1 VRERTAVEAT
11 NGATVQGVA
20 AVLAETLGIEDRKN
34 SLDASTPLFG
44 SLPELDSLGVVEV
57 TLALEKRFDITIED
71 EDVTAEVFRTVGS
84 VAALVDAKLR

>member
-1 VRERTAVEAT
+1 MEAT